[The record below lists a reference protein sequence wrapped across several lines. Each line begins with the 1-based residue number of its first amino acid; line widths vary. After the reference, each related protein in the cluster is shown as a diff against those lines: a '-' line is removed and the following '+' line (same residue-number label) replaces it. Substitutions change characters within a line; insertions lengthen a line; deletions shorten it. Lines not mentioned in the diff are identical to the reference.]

1 MPFAFAAAR
10 VPHIAYE
17 ALGAGA
23 CRHRN
28 CYVGFCL
35 RGALDARSSG
45 FNRIRTCLSADR
57 PGCCRTN
64 TLARQVVVRFVRN
77 GNKSVTIKPYSAR
90 MQRFLTVLVA
100 AAFLST
106 PAAAQTAAE
115 LLQKG
120 IYTQDTVGDVDA
132 ALAMFRQI
140 VKMPSSQRRYAAQAQ
155 ARIVRCL
162 LEKRNTSGAS
172 QEFDVLVRDYADF
185 KDIVSA
191 AAVALRGRVPARQSV
206 QLASGP
212 TRITTAIR
220 GRVTDDT
227 GRPLRAAQVRL
238 SAAGGAIEP
247 RTAGT
252 DDEGLYKVNDVRA
265 GRYTVAV
272 THAGYLP
279 LRYGQRRPRELGRF
293 LDVADGQVIE
303 DVDFM
308 LPRMG
313 IIAGRVVDESRE
325 PIADALVFAM
335 RSVYFDGRRQRVPTG
350 SGPIARTDDS
360 GEFRITGLAPGSY
373 SVLVRSSDT
382 WSVNEGGTEQFGYAP
397 TFYPATTASAA
408 AREIAVG
415 IGQEV
420 ANVDVPLIPMRTA
433 TISGTALDSKARPL
447 QTVVLAQEIRGEGFG
462 SFGAAGRAAVGSDG
476 RFSIAH
482 VAPGQYKL
490 EATTLTL
497 NGSSVDPPEMAIVP
511 IEVAGEDIDGLA
523 LVGSTG
529 AFVSGRIMS
538 DSAALPKLQDVRIRI
553 APRLMGQ
560 PEPLKFGTFGN
571 QAGAGFA
578 DIKDD
583 GTFVLE
589 HVFGPARVQVTLP
602 AAWAVRAIRRDGRD
616 ITDVALDPASDQRLT
631 DVEIVVTQRI
641 TAITGQVIDA
651 RSLPTTDGTVVVFST
666 DPAKL
671 FEDSRHVRAVRPDQH
686 GRYEIRGLPAGEY
699 LIAAI
704 DEVDQN
710 DWWDPEFL
718 HRVHP
723 AATHVTLTE
732 AGTVTQPL
740 TLARR

>member
-1 MPFAFAAAR
+1 
-10 VPHIAYE
+10 
-17 ALGAGA
+17 
-23 CRHRN
+23 
-28 CYVGFCL
+28 
-35 RGALDARSSG
+35 
-45 FNRIRTCLSADR
+45 
-57 PGCCRTN
+57 
-64 TLARQVVVRFVRN
+64 
-77 GNKSVTIKPYSAR
+77 
-90 MQRFLTVLVA
+90 MQRFITVLVA

-106 PAAAQTAAE
+106 SVAAQTAAE

-120 IYTQDTVGDVDA
+120 IYAEDTVGDIDA
-132 ALAMFRQI
+132 ALAVFRQI
-140 VKMPSSQRRYAAQAQ
+140 VKTPSSQRRYAAHAQ

-162 LEKRNTSGAS
+162 LEQRNATGAA
-172 QEFDVLVRDYADF
+172 QEFDILVRDYAEF

-191 AAVALRGRVPARQSV
+191 AAAALRGRAAARQSV

-212 TRITTAIR
+212 TRITIAIR

-238 SAAGGAIEP
+238 SAPGGAIEP
-247 RTAGT
+247 RTVGT
-252 DDEGLYKVNDVRA
+252 DEEGRYQVDDVHA
-265 GRYTVAV
+265 GRYTIAV

-279 LRYGQRRPRELGRF
+279 LRYGQRRPRELGRL

-303 DVDFM
+303 NVDFM

-313 IIAGRVVDESRE
+313 VIAGRVVDESKE
-325 PIADALVFAM
+325 PVADALVFAM

-350 SGPIARTDDS
+350 SGPIARTDDA
-360 GEFRITGLAPGSY
+360 GEFRVTGLAPGHY
-373 SVLVRSSDT
+373 SVLVRSGDT
-382 WSVNEGGTEQFGYAP
+382 WSVDESGTEQVGYAP
-397 TFYPATTASAA
+397 TFYPATTAPAA

-433 TISGTALDSKARPL
+433 TLSGTALDSQGRPL
-447 QTVVLAQEIRGEGFG
+447 PTVVLAQEIRGEGFG

-476 RFSIAH
+476 RFRIAH
-482 VAPGQYKL
+482 VPAGHYKL

-511 IEVAGEDIDGLA
+511 IDVAGEDIDGLA

-529 AFVSGRIMS
+529 GFVSGRIVS

-571 QAGAGFA
+571 QSGAGFA
-578 DIKDD
+578 EINDD

-589 HVFGPARVQVTLP
+589 HAFGPARVQVTLRDG
-602 AAWAVRAIRRDGRD
+602 WALRAIRRDGSD
-616 ITDVALDPASDQRLT
+616 ITDAVLEFASGQRLT
-631 DVEIVVTQRI
+631 DVEIVLTQR
-641 TAITGQVIDA
+641 TTGITGQVIDA
-651 RSLPTTDGTVVVFST
+651 RGLPTADGTVVAFST
-666 DPAKL
+666 RPDTL
-671 FEDSRHVRAVRPDQH
+671 FEDSRHVQAVRPDQH

-710 DWWDPEFL
+710 DWWDPDFL
-718 HRVHP
+718 NRVR
-723 AATHVTLTE
+723 AVATHVTLTE
-732 AGTVTQPL
+732 TASVAQ
-740 TLARR
+740 TLSLDRR